1 MSVWRARAQ
10 KRIAELTASLP
21 ADATLE
27 QRRKALWG
35 KGWEAHQGTVWGR
48 KMWGQEVRA
57 YLARHGAVFGPR
69 KGVISQFQFPD
80 DVHFPF
86 RGEAPASSSEAV
98 GP

>member
-1 MSVWRARAQ
+1 MSVWRDRARE
-10 KRIAELTASLP
+10 RIAELVRDLP

-57 YLARHGAVFGPR
+57 YLARHGAVFGPS
-69 KGVISQFQFPD
+69 KAELSFQFPD
-80 DVHFPF
+80 HVHFPF
-86 RGEAPASSSEAV
+86 RGEGNAQ
-98 GP
+98 G

>member
-10 KRIAELTASLP
+10 RRIAELTANLP

-35 KGWEAHQGTVWGR
+35 KGWEAHDGSKWGR

-57 YLARHGAVFGPR
+57 YLARHGAEFGPSKAER
-69 KGVISQFQFPD
+69 AFQFPD
-80 DVHFPF
+80 HVHFPF
-86 RGEAPASSSEAV
+86 RGEAN
-98 GP
+98 GQG

>member
-10 KRIAELTASLP
+10 QRIAELVADLP

-57 YLARHGAVFGPR
+57 YLARHGAEFGPS
-69 KGVISQFQFPD
+69 KAELAFKFPD
-80 DVHFPF
+80 HVHFPF
-86 RGEAPASSSEAV
+86 REGGHA
-98 GP
+98 